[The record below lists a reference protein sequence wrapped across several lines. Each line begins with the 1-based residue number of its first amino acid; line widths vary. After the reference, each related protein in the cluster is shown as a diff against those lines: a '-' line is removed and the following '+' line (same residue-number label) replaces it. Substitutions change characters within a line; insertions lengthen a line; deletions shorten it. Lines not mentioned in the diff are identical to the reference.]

1 MSVSS
6 ELQNYIQSAF
16 PNLPGVICISITDRD
31 GAVVLE
37 VQRGSATSPLA
48 TRHMYAAAG
57 LVTDNGNV
65 GLGDVLMLTAE
76 AENGTVVHL
85 PLKHLVISFF
95 CESGNAPI
103 GAIRDLRPDLALTLQ
118 GLNAQIGA
126 IVDDGN

>member
-76 AENGTVVHL
+76 AENGTVSQWHRN
-85 PLKHLVISFF
+85 KYKDYSSSIIS
-95 CESGNAPI
+95 
-103 GAIRDLRPDLALTLQ
+103 TLGVVYSLDSLYASTQ
-118 GLNAQIGA
+118 LH
-126 IVDDGN
+126 VDGCSYMHR